1 MKSNLSLACIAI
13 KWAESNYG
21 VKSGKPVDY
30 FSNEPNAQWHWETP
44 SAVILYAIV
53 TTKREIVEYAEIQ
66 SSVHKELFARFGAEQ
81 DKQ

>member
-1 MKSNLSLACIAI
+1 M
-13 KWAESNYG
+13 
-21 VKSGKPVDY
+21 DY

-53 TTKREIVEYAEIQ
+53 TTKRQIVEYAEIQ